1 MNMRQEYLDD
11 IKDYIRNM
19 PEDLFVCNSL
29 GLSKE
34 SVLGDKDLMVR
45 LWISYQKSVEEYGCD
60 PVYAFLD
67 TMREVLGIPEQLQP
81 DDGGQQPGKR
91 KVTVVV
97 AGGMV
102 IAAFTDACDV
112 EVDVIDLD
120 DADMSDDETR
130 DTMYKEF
137 YRLKKEQ
144 RRVW

>member
-1 MNMRQEYLDD
+1 MIMRQEYLDD

-19 PEDLFVCNSL
+19 PEDLFACNSL

-34 SVLGDKDLMVR
+34 SILGDKDLMMR
-45 LWISYQKSVEEYGCD
+45 LWISYQKSVEEYDCD

-67 TMREVLGIPEQLQP
+67 TMHEVLGIPEQLQS

-102 IAAFTDACDV
+102 TAAFTDDSDID
-112 EVDVIDLD
+112 VDVIDLD
-120 DADMSDDETR
+120 DADMSDDKTR
-130 DTMYKEF
+130 DEMYRE
-137 YRLKKEQ
+137 
-144 RRVW
+144 VA

>member
-1 MNMRQEYLDD
+1 MIMRQEYLDD

-19 PEDLFVCNSL
+19 PEDLFACNSL

-34 SVLGDKDLMVR
+34 SILGDKDLMMR
-45 LWISYQKSVEEYGCD
+45 LWISYQKSVEEYDCD
-60 PVYAFLD
+60 PVYAFPD
-67 TMREVLGIPEQLQP
+67 TMHEVLGIPEQLQS

-102 IAAFTDACDV
+102 TAAFTDACDID
-112 EVDVIDLD
+112 VDVIDLD

-130 DTMYKEF
+130 DAMYKEVD
-137 YRLKKEQ
+137 RLEEEQ
-144 RRVW
+144 RKVW

>member
-1 MNMRQEYLDD
+1 MIMHQEYRDD
-11 IKDYIRNM
+11 LKDYIRNM
-19 PEDLFVCNSL
+19 PDAVFDCNSL

-34 SVLGDKDLMVR
+34 AVLSDENLMKK
-45 LWISYQKSVEEYGCD
+45 LWISYQKSVEEYDCD
-60 PVYAFLD
+60 PGDALGD
-67 TMREVLGIPEQLQP
+67 TMHEVLGIPEQLQS

-102 IAAFTDACDV
+102 TAAFTDACDV

-130 DTMYKEF
+130 DTMYKEVD
-137 YRLKKEQ
+137 RLEKEQ
-144 RRVW
+144 RKVW

>member
-1 MNMRQEYLDD
+1 MTMRQEYLHD
-11 IKDYIRNM
+11 IEDYIRNM
-19 PEDLFVCNSL
+19 PENLFACNNL

-34 SVLGDKDLMVR
+34 SILGDKDLMMR
-45 LWISYQKSVEEYGCD
+45 LWISYQKSVEEYYCD
-60 PVYAFLD
+60 PVALWD
-67 TMREVLGIPEQLQP
+67 TMHEVLGIPEQLQS

-130 DTMYKEF
+130 GTMYKEF

-144 RRVW
+144 RKVW